1 MEMQKLTA
9 EYGDEND
16 IVSWMELVHTVS
28 NHFPGLETE
37 ESMNEHKCTVLK
49 FMNEQRAICVKD
61 NNRVVGVLL
70 FSKKHNMICCLA
82 VLPEYRERGIA
93 SMLLNTAL
101 NCLDRTKIITVS
113 TYRQGDEKGIA
124 ARALYKKFG
133 FVEGEL
139 IEEVGYPNQ
148 RFVLNPLPG
157 KCGFGNQ

>member
-1 MEMQKLTA
+1 MIMEMQKLTA

-70 FSKKHNMICCLA
+70 FSKN
-82 VLPEYRERGIA
+82 
-93 SMLLNTAL
+93 
-101 NCLDRTKIITVS
+101 IT
-113 TYRQGDEKGIA
+113 
-124 ARALYKKFG
+124 
-133 FVEGEL
+133 
-139 IEEVGYPNQ
+139 
-148 RFVLNPLPG
+148 
-157 KCGFGNQ
+157 